1 MELYAM
7 ELLIVLIFQEAN
19 VINVRMASL
28 YLENFV
34 KIALRDALKLDHL
47 MVSATNANKDTSN
60 QDINAFNKKRK
71 IIDVTFK
78 MIMINVNF
86 ANQGIMELMENVCL
100 INK

>member
-1 MELYAM
+1 M

-28 YLENFV
+28 YLENFA
-34 KIALRDALKLDHL
+34 KIALQDALKLDHL
-47 MVSATNANKDTSN
+47 MVSVTNVNKDTSN